1 MKVILRK
8 DVDQLGSE
16 GDIVDV
22 KSGHAR
28 NYLLPGGFA
37 YPASAGSL
45 KKLEEEKKLKELRIK
60 KELKSAEALARRLS
74 GASLTFVM
82 KAGEEDQL
90 YGSVSSSDIAG
101 KLKDLGFDIDK
112 KDILLEEP
120 IKVLGVYTVEV
131 TVHREVSGKIK
142 VWVVKE

>member
-16 GDIVDV
+16 GDIIVV
-22 KSGHAR
+22 KDGHAR
-28 NYLLPGGFA
+28 NYLLPRGFA

-45 KKLEEEKKLKELRIK
+45 HKLEEEKKLKELRVK
-60 KELKSAEALARRLS
+60 KELRTAENLARRLS

-90 YGSVSSSDIAG
+90 YGSVSASDVAG
-101 KLKDLGFDIDK
+101 KLSDLGFEIDK
-112 KDILLEEP
+112 KEIVLEEP

-131 TVHREVSGKIK
+131 KIHNEVSGKIK

>member
-1 MKVILRK
+1 MKVILRQ
-8 DVDQLGSE
+8 DMDQLGSE
-16 GDIVDV
+16 GDIVEV
-22 KSGHAR
+22 KNGHAR
-28 NYLLPGGFA
+28 NYLLPRGFA

-45 KKLEEEKKLKELRIK
+45 HKLEEEKKSKELKVKKELR
-60 KELKSAEALARRLS
+60 SAEDLARRLS

-90 YGSVSSSDIAG
+90 YGSVTSSEIAG
-101 KLKDLGFDIDK
+101 KLNDLGFDIDK
-112 KDILLEEP
+112 KDVLLEEP

-131 TVHREVSGKIK
+131 KIHNEVSGKIK